1 MNVLMIVLRIV
12 HIFAGVFWVGA
23 AATFVMFLAPTA
35 AATRP
40 ESQKFMNYLLQQR
53 QFLNRLVAAASF
65 GILAGL
71 LLYWQDSGG
80 FSFAWIATPTGLGFT
95 FGALAAIAAFAG
107 LLMARD
113 NLRKLGSLSQQI
125 QSAGKPPAPDQ
136 AAELQRLQ
144 QRQSRLGTMG
154 LGLLTLALLG
164 MAIARYL

>member
-1 MNVLMIVLRIV
+1 MNIFVIVLRII

-53 QFLNRLVAAASF
+53 QFLNRLVAAAAL

-80 FSFAWIATPTGLGFT
+80 FSLNWIATPTGLGFSL
-95 FGALAAIAAFAG
+95 GATAALIAFAG

-113 NLRKLGSLSQQI
+113 NLKRLGALSRQI
-125 QSAGKPPAPDQ
+125 QRGGQPPTPDQ
-136 AAELQRLQ
+136 AAQLQRLQ
-144 QRQSRLGTMG
+144 ARQGRLGTIG
-154 LGLLTLALLG
+154 LALLTLALLG